1 MTLGLLFKKNKTLR
15 KDEHNTV
22 HNIRVCD
29 VLTDKKEVSLIADYK
44 NESTK
49 TSYPEV
55 DGHNVLGVLSGIFFV
70 PDGRSVN
77 ERFYP
82 REFWEEVLQDPE
94 LQNRLQDRVMFGTI
108 GHEDKYVDDEDLAR
122 GKVSHIIT
130 KLWIDDNTGMG
141 MGEALI
147 LGTDAGK
154 NLYMLLKAGAK
165 IKISSRAYGDYVQGQ
180 LHEGMPI
187 MDAKTYRLEGFD
199 VVLLPGFPQT
209 QLSVHE
215 SAKCNDINNKLI
227 IESVIKRR
235 SESMA
240 EDKKSKKSV
249 KSETSL
255 TSELRRSRAKAES
268 QNLTYEKKIKE
279 LETKLEEIT
288 KERDTWKEEG
298 TKLLKSY
305 NRYNALGTVKDLSSK
320 LEKLSAFEEIA
331 EDPQEIKNSIK
342 EATDRIIKGKEA
354 VQMVNEAASA
364 LDMTETALNQYLDL
378 VGTVSQARRDKIK
391 MERALKQYTSYGT
404 ISDIAAMADKYHAMQ
419 EKLEQN
425 KLERDCRKYSALTG
439 QSLET
444 VQAVF
449 ETAKSKED
457 AIKLLKSMKAP
468 VKSES
473 RIVAKQDSKPINAFK
488 KESVINNKN
497 NKVLEVKNESSQ
509 ENEDVAI
516 CKSVLSSFMRF

>member
-1 MTLGLLFKKNKTLR
+1 MALELLFKKNKTLR
-15 KDEHNTV
+15 KDEHGTV
-22 HNIRVCD
+22 HNIRICD
-29 VLTDKKEVSLIADYK
+29 VLTDKKEISLVADYK
-44 NESTK
+44 NESSK

-55 DGHNVLGVLSGIFFV
+55 DGRNVLGILSGIFFV

-82 REFWEEVLQDPE
+82 RKFWEEVLADPE

-108 GHEDKYVDDEDLAR
+108 GHEDKYVDDEDLAK
-122 GKVSHIIT
+122 GKVSHIVT
-130 KLWIDDNTGMG
+130 KLWIDDETGMG

-147 LGTDAGK
+147 LGTDAGR

-209 QLSVHE
+209 RLSVHE

-279 LETKLEEIT
+279 LETKLEAIT

-305 NRYNALGTVKDLSSK
+305 NRYNSLGTVKDLTSK

-331 EDPQEIKNSIK
+331 DEPQEIKSTIV
-342 EATDRIIKGKEA
+342 EATNRINQSKETA
-354 VQMVNEAASA
+354 QMMNEAASA

-391 MERALKQYTSYGT
+391 MERALKQYTSFGT
-404 ISDIAAMADKYHAMQ
+404 ISDIAAMSEKFKTMQ
-419 EKLEQN
+419 EKLEQE
-425 KLERDCRKYSALTG
+425 KMERACRKYSALTG
-439 QSLET
+439 QSIET
-444 VQAVF
+444 VQTIF
-449 ETAKSKED
+449 ESAKSKED
-457 AIKLLKSMKAP
+457 AIKLLDSLKAT

-473 RIVAKQDSKPINAFK
+473 KIESKDSKPKIAFK
-488 KESVINNKN
+488 KESVINSKN
-497 NKVLEVKNESSQ
+497 NKVLETKNESVSD
-509 ENEDVAI
+509 NDDIAI
-516 CKSVLSSFMRF
+516 SKSVLKSFVRI

>member
-1 MTLGLLFKKNKTLR
+1 MTIADLLFKKNKVLR
-15 KDEHNTV
+15 KDENGTV

-29 VLTDKKEVSLIADYK
+29 VLTDRRAVTLVADYK
-44 NESTK
+44 NESSK
-49 TSYPEV
+49 SAYPEV
-55 DGHNVLGVLSGIFFV
+55 DGHNVLGILSGIFFV

-82 REFWEEVLQDPE
+82 RSFWEEVLADPE
-94 LQNRLQDRVMFGTI
+94 LQNRLRDRVMFGTI
-108 GHEDKYVDDEDLAR
+108 GHEDKYVDDEDLAK

-130 KLWIDDNTGMG
+130 KLWIDENTGMG

-165 IKISSRAYGDYVQGQ
+165 IKISSRAYGDYVQGKF
-180 LHEGMPI
+180 HEGMPI

-215 SAKCNDINNKLI
+215 SANNKLI

-240 EDKKSKKSV
+240 GNKQIAKKATSSD
-249 KSETSL
+249 TSL

-268 QNLTYEKKIKE
+268 QNITYERKIKE
-279 LETKLEEIT
+279 LEAKLEEVT

-305 NRYNALGTVKDLSSK
+305 NRYNSLGTVKDLTSR
-320 LEKLSAFEEIA
+320 LDKLSAFESIA
-331 EDPQEIKNSIK
+331 EDPEEIKSTVLA
-342 EATDRIIKGKEA
+342 ATDRINKGKELFS
-354 VQMVNEAASA
+354 MLEEACSS
-364 LDMTETALNQYLDL
+364 LDMSESALNQYLSL
-378 VGTVSQARRDKIK
+378 VGTVAEARRNKIK
-391 MERALKQYTSYGT
+391 TERALKQYTAFGT
-404 ISDIAAMADKYHAMQ
+404 ISDIAAMADKLNAMH
-419 EKLEQN
+419 EKLEQE
-425 KLERDCRKYSALTG
+425 KMEKACRKYSALTG
-439 QSLET
+439 QSMDT
-444 VQAVF
+444 VKTIF

-457 AIKLLKSMKAP
+457 AIKLLDSMKSNIKTESASVSASA
-468 VKSES
+468 VK
-473 RIVAKQDSKPINAFK
+473 KPRFK
-488 KESVINNKN
+488 KESIINDKN
-497 NKVLEVKNESSQ
+497 NTVLEKRKHESVEQ
-509 ENEDVAI
+509 NQDIAI
-516 CKSVLSSFMRF
+516 SKSVLRKFIRV